1 MQHPVE
7 HFCRQGAECPD
18 SGVRGK
24 GNLSFR
30 GWSGTGKRI
39 RMIHCRTCGA
49 HFPERKGTVLSQSR
63 LPEEKAVSLLE
74 HVREGFGTAALLKA
88 MLERSTASSTVNT
101 SFVERNNGTDRGQ
114 NSRNTRKA
122 YCFSHD
128 CQVRPSGSYRTWKEW
143 GVRNAAGYFIGLSY
157 NFCWPVRTLDVKGAD
172 DRIEKRTPAMAA
184 GLADHVWTT
193 GEWIAF
199 PARPP

>member
-7 HFCRQGAECPD
+7 HFCCQNAECPD

-74 HVREGFGTAALLKA
+74 HVREGCGT
-88 MLERSTASSTVNT
+88 RSTSRLLGIDKNTVT
-101 SFVERNNGTDRGQ
+101 RYIKMAGPHAQSLHDEFVP
-114 NSRNTRKA
+114 
-122 YCFSHD
+122 FPPSH
-128 CQVRPSGSYRTWKEW
+128 P
-143 GVRNAAGYFIGLSY
+143 
-157 NFCWPVRTLDVKGAD
+157 
-172 DRIEKRTPAMAA
+172 
-184 GLADHVWTT
+184 
-193 GEWIAF
+193 
-199 PARPP
+199 